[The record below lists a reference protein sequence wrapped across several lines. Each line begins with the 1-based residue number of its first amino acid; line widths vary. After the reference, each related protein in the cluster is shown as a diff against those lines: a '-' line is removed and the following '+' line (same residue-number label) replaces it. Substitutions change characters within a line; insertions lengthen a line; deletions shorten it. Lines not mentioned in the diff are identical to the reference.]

1 MQPMIMTACVLANN
15 DAPLDDGAECGII
28 TTREEKLAEAFSLI
42 ASMDERQL
50 SIFIALLGKEL
61 L

>member
-1 MQPMIMTACVLANN
+1 MIMTACVLANN

>member
-15 DAPLDDGAECGII
+15 NAPLDDWAECGII
-28 TTREEKLAEAFSLI
+28 TTREEKLAEAFSLLS
-42 ASMDERQL
+42 SMDERQL
-50 SIFIALLGKEL
+50 ATFMKLLGKEL

>member
-15 DAPLDDGAECGII
+15 DAPLDNGAECGII

-42 ASMDERQL
+42 SSMDERQL

-61 L
+61 H